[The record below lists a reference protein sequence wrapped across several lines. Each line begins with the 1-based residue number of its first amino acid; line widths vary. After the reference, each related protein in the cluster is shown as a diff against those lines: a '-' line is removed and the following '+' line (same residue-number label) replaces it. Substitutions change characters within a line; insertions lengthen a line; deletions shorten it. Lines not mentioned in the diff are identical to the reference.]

1 MGLAVITAACTP
13 EEKEKPQPKI
23 SDPSKAPQVVST
35 IPEANDPAADLVDE
49 IVITYDKPV
58 FFAPNTTI
66 SVNGVYNE
74 DVYLLDNSLYIPV
87 ELRGGVTYTVKVA
100 SPTIKDS
107 EGNFSG
113 DYTLTFT
120 TLVHN
125 NFKDYAFSIDENP
138 SDPEATDAA
147 KALYAEMKENFG
159 KKIYSATMAEV
170 NWNYENAE
178 AVHQMTGKYPAI
190 NAFDYIHLPSSPS
203 DWIDYSDITPVR
215 DWVSLGG
222 IVAAGWHWL
231 VPTSDPNYVPEPE
244 PEYPD
249 DVVIDFED
257 VVIGDWDTWQIIE
270 ASALSSIEVGTV
282 MNIYYKGAASDA
294 QMALKDNVSG
304 WPGFVDGNGFDYSYF
319 SIPEGDGYYSV
330 ELDDILVAAMKA
342 NGMVISG
349 KNFTVTALG
358 LNAPGTPVEYVDTE
372 IDFEDIVTGN
382 WADYKYLE
390 PSYFTSITLGSKITV
405 YYKDASGAQMG
416 LKEPSSGW
424 PGLVDDNGTSYEY
437 FNIPDGE
444 GTYVLSVDNKILA
457 SLQAYGLVI
466 GGHDYTIC
474 KAVLSIPKS
483 EVSGDDV
490 VIDINIATGNWA
502 DYKYLEASTFLSCSV
517 GTKLVIHYSDASG
530 AQMGLKD
537 PGQTAWPGIVDE
549 NNVDYS
555 YFTIPDG
562 EGDYTL
568 TVDATVLAVIQSSG
582 LVIGGHDYTIV
593 SLTIKNPAPAASSV
607 RRTVAPRAIKTRD
620 GDDTKTWEYSFSSKG
635 NEFNPADALSEGHWQ
650 NKIVKDD
657 LDKLV
662 GYLKLLQDENIP
674 VLFRPL
680 HEASGGWFWWG
691 SRSGADY
698 VALWKYVYEYI
709 TGAGVHNLLWVWTSC
724 LDDSDWYPGDAY
736 VDFIAYDWYPQETEL
751 YHTSGIDNWNDL
763 LKISNH
769 KMLTLGECGAMPSV
783 TECLVDGSMWSWW
796 MPWYGEHMT
805 EPHNSAA
812 DFRAWMASSY
822 VISATTPQA
831 E

>member
-1 MGLAVITAACTP
+1 MKKSFLYILMGLAVIAAACTP

-35 IPEANDPAADLVDE
+35 IPEANDPAANLVDE

-120 TLVHN
+120 TLVNN

-138 SDPEATDAA
+138 SDPDATDAA
-147 KALYAEMKENFG
+147 KALYGEMKENFG

-170 NWNYENAE
+170 SWNYENAE

-203 DWIDYSDITPVR
+203 DWIDYSDITPVK

-231 VPTSDPNYVPEPE
+231 VPTSNPNSSLAEDLIDF
-244 PEYPD
+244 D
-249 DVVIDFED
+249 DVETGGWANSICLTQDMIDWYADAVSTLAMSIFKQCNVGSTID
-257 VVIGDWDTWQIIE
+257 V
-270 ASALSSIEVGTV
+270 
-282 MNIYYKGAASDA
+282 YYKDAASDA
-294 QMALKDNVSG
+294 QMAFKNHG
-304 WPGFVDGNGFDYSYF
+304 WGSIVDENGTDYGYF
-319 SIPEGDGYYSV
+319 SIPEGSGHYTLT
-330 ELDDILVAAMKA
+330 LDAVTLPEIKD
-342 NGMVISG
+342 NGIIIG
-349 KNFTVTALG
+349 GQNFTICYVIVTHPKENGAV
-358 LNAPGTPVEYVDTE
+358 T
-372 IDFEDIVTGN
+372 IDFDDVETGGWANSKCLTQDMIDWYGDEDSKVAMPVFQEAVVGT
-382 WADYKYLE
+382 
-390 PSYFTSITLGSKITV
+390 TLTF
-405 YYKDASGAQMG
+405 YYKDAASDAQMAFKNHNWG
-416 LKEPSSGW
+416 AIVAE
-424 PGLVDDNGTSYEY
+424 DGTDYGY
-437 FNIPDGE
+437 FSIPEGE
-444 GTYVLSVDNKILA
+444 GS
-457 SLQAYGLVI
+457 
-466 GGHDYTIC
+466 
-474 KAVLSIPKS
+474 
-483 EVSGDDV
+483 
-490 VIDINIATGNWA
+490 
-502 DYKYLEASTFLSCSV
+502 
-517 GTKLVIHYSDASG
+517 
-530 AQMGLKD
+530 
-537 PGQTAWPGIVDE
+537 
-549 NNVDYS
+549 
-555 YFTIPDG
+555 
-562 EGDYTL
+562 YTL
-568 TVDATVLAVIQSSG
+568 TLDAVTLAEIKANGIIIGGQNYTLTMVVVENPAEQADVQYAFYSNANDFNPVDAVSSG
-582 LVIGGHDYTIV
+582 
-593 SLTIKNPAPAASSV
+593 N
-607 RRTVAPRAIKTRD
+607 
-620 GDDTKTWEYSFSSKG
+620 
-635 NEFNPADALSEGHWQ
+635 WQ
-650 NKIVKDD
+650 NKIANAD
-657 LDKLV
+657 LDELV
-662 GYLKLLQDENIP
+662 SCLKLLQDEGIP

-698 VALWKYVYEYI
+698 VTLWKYVYEYI

-769 KMLTLGECGAMPSV
+769 KMLALGECGAMPSV